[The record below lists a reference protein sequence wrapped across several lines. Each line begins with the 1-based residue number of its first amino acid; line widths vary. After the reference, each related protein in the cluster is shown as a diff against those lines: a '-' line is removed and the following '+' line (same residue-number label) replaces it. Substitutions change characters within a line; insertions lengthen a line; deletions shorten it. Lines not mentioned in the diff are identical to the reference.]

1 VSFINS
7 FRKFV
12 NISQPAEY
20 FSYQTF
26 VPFPVL
32 KIGTIVEKLAN
43 IGACN

>member
-1 VSFINS
+1 LTFINS

-20 FSYQTF
+20 FGSQTF

-43 IGACN
+43 FGTGN